1 MIRVSV
7 ALLDKQPVELD
18 DEEPVEFLDEEF
30 NGQYEFVSPVRYKLL
45 ARKVSGSVLVT
56 GSCSTE
62 ICGVCGRCLD
72 EVTMPV
78 ESEFSQLY
86 PIEGTGDF
94 LDLSEDVRSE
104 VLLAAPLNL
113 LCSPDCPGLCP
124 HCGANLKREKCS
136 CTKKHDAVGSS
147 VWDVMAGGGKKD

>member
-56 GSCSTE
+56 GGCSTE
-62 ICGVCGRCLD
+62 ICGVRGRFLA
-72 EVTMPV
+72 TMAERGNRGCPRPLRGREKRGAAGGPARSAV
-78 ESEFSQLY
+78 FSGL
-86 PIEGTGDF
+86 PRS
-94 LDLSEDVRSE
+94 LSALRSE
-104 VLLAAPLNL
+104 SQEGKVLV
-113 LCSPDCPGLCP
+113 
-124 HCGANLKREKCS
+124 HQE
-136 CTKKHDAVGSS
+136 T
-147 VWDVMAGGGKKD
+147 